1 MLTEV
6 PLPRG
11 PLLPE
16 VVRVRDFRQ
25 ETHDVYTLTLE
36 PAAPYSFRPGQFN
49 MLYAFGVGEVPI
61 SVSSDPAEA
70 GQSLL
75 HTIRA
80 VGSVTNALGKLR
92 AGDAVGMRGPFG
104 SCWPVEAARG
114 HDVVFVT
121 GGIGLAPLRPAIYH
135 VLRHREDY
143 GRLVLLHG
151 SRSPADLLFA
161 DELHAWRRRPDFQ
174 VLLTVDRADASWHG
188 AIGPVTTLFGQANFE
203 ASRAVGLMCGPEVM
217 MRFTIYEFE
226 KCGVPHGRLYVS
238 LERNMQCAV
247 GFCGH
252 CQFGPHFICMDG
264 PVFRY
269 DRVEPFFVIREA

>member
-1 MLTEV
+1 M
-6 PLPRG
+6 
-11 PLLPE
+11 LPE

-25 ETHDVYTLTLE
+25 ETHDVYTLTVE
-36 PAAPYSFRPGQFN
+36 PPASYSFRPGQFN
-49 MLYAFGVGEVPI
+49 MLYAFGIGEVPI
-61 SVSSDPAEA
+61 SVSSDPAGA
-70 GQSLL
+70 GARVL

-92 AGDAVGMRGPFG
+92 AGDALGMRGPFG
-104 SCWPVEAARG
+104 SAWPVEAARG

-151 SRSPADLLFA
+151 SRTPADLLFA
-161 DELHAWRRRPDFQ
+161 DELHDWRRRKDFQ
-174 VLLTVDRADASWHG
+174 VLLTVDRADASWPG
-188 AIGPVTTLFGQANFE
+188 AIGPVTTLFGQANFD
-203 ASRAVGLMCGPEVM
+203 AGRAVGLMCGPEVM

-269 DRVEPFFVIREA
+269 DRVEPFFTIREA